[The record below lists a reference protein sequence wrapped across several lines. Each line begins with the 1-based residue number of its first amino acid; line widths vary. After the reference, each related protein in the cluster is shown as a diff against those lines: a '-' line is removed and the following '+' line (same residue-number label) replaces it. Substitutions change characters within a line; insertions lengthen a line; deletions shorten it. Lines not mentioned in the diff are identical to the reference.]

1 MVMFSGKTQNHI
13 RKPAVAGRFYSGS
26 KTILKEE
33 IDIFFKEAKP
43 PIKPDFTPNAIIVP
57 HAGYV
62 FCGKVAASGFNQI
75 PDNSDIRRV
84 FILASSHQMH
94 FPGASVYCTGNYETP
109 LGVVEVDKAIGKD
122 LTESN
127 NLFSCREDAHL
138 FEHSLEVQL
147 PFLQVRLRNDFKLVP
162 IILGTQKPDECRQMA
177 RTLQPFLTSGN
188 LFVVSTDFSHYP
200 DYYNAV
206 SNDRNTT
213 EAILSKSPDKLLK
226 TLEENKRKEIPG
238 LATSL
243 CGWTSVLTLL
253 YMIQDTLCEA
263 KWIDYQNS
271 GDQPVYGD
279 HQRVVGYS
287 SIAIFDKVNS
297 EFNLTDQEK
306 AELLSIAGNSV
317 RSLVGSG
324 KSYMINTLEIR
335 GNLAKK
341 AGAFVSIYI
350 AGKLR
355 GCIGSF
361 EGDFSLAEV
370 VNRSAASTARD
381 RRFEPV
387 SENELENLKIE
398 ISVLTPLK
406 KIYSKNEIEF
416 GKHGIYIRKGLHSGT
431 FLPQVGKKNNWTL
444 EEFLGRCSRDKAGL
458 GWDGWKNAE
467 LYTYEA
473 IIFGSNESDAIQSM
487 GNSISCD

>member
-1 MVMFSGKTQNHI
+1 MAMFSGKAQNHI
-13 RKPAVAGRFYSGS
+13 RKPSVAGRFYPAN
-26 KTILKEE
+26 KAALNEE
-33 IDIFFKEAKP
+33 MNIFFKEAKQP
-43 PIKPDFTPNAIIVP
+43 VKKGFTPKAIIVP

-62 FCGKVAASGFNQI
+62 FSGKVAASGFNQI
-75 PDNSDIRRV
+75 PDNSDIQHV

-109 LGVVEVDKAIGKD
+109 LGVVEVDKVTGKN

-127 NLFSCREDAHL
+127 KLFSCREDAHL

-200 DYYNAV
+200 GYDDAV
-206 SNDRNTT
+206 KNDRITT
-213 EAILSKSPDKLLK
+213 EAILSKSPELLLK
-226 TLEENKRKEIPG
+226 TIEENKTRKIPG

-253 YMIQDTLCEA
+253 YMIQNTSCKAE
-263 KWIDYQNS
+263 WIDYQNS
-271 GDQPVYGD
+271 GDQPLYGD
-279 HQRVVGYS
+279 HDRVVGYS
-287 SIAIFDKVNS
+287 SIAMFDTSNA
-297 EFNLTDQEK
+297 EFLLSDQEK
-306 AELLSIAGNSV
+306 AELLSIAENSV
-317 RSLVGSG
+317 KSLVVSG
-324 KSYMINTLEIR
+324 KSYMIKSDEII

-341 AGAFVSIYI
+341 TGAFVSIYI

-361 EGDFSLAEV
+361 EGDYSLAEV
-370 VNRSAASTARD
+370 VNRSAASGTQD

-387 SENELENLKIE
+387 LENELKNLTIE

-406 KIYSKNEIEF
+406 KIYTKNEIEL
-416 GKHGIYIRKGLHSGT
+416 GRHGIYIRKGLNSGT
-431 FLPQVGKKNNWTL
+431 FLPQVGEKYSWTL

-458 GWDGWKNAE
+458 GWEGWKNAE

-473 IIFGSNESDAIQSM
+473 IIFGSAQSDGCKSM
-487 GNSISCD
+487 SNSCGG